1 MNKQAKWRQ
10 DHKSLE
16 AVAAE
21 CFTYL
26 SFKDNSTDAT
36 QKILQDAIINRT
48 PAPSEEEDE
57 EEGVWTDEQQE
68 EEAAAADEE
77 RHDNLPTGDAA
88 CSCSDRLNGDSR
100 AWRGFITLRSLTL
113 IIITIIQ

>member
-26 SFKDNSTDAT
+26 SFKDNFTDAGAT

-57 EEGVWTDEQQE
+57 EEGVWTGEQQ
-68 EEAAAADEE
+68 DDSS
-77 RHDNLPTGDAA
+77 RGKKK
-88 CSCSDRLNGDSR
+88 RL
-100 AWRGFITLRSLTL
+100 LLLMRSAMTTSLQVMLLVHVVTD
-113 IIITIIQ
+113 